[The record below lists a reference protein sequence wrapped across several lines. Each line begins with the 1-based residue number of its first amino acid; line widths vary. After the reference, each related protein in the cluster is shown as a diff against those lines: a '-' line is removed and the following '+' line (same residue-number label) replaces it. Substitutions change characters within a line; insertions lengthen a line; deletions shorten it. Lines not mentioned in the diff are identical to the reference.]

1 MAIAEIK
8 GETVVAKVWAPLHEV
23 ESSALDQIR
32 NVASLPWTEGLSIMP
47 DVHTGTGCTI
57 GTVLL
62 TKEAVVPSVVGVDP
76 GCGMMAVQTNL
87 IRGELPRNLGPLRE
101 EIEAAI
107 PLGFMSH
114 ETPPSLAKGSTEDL
128 WHEAHEGGEVLAKI
142 TDGTK
147 FKQQIGTLG
156 GGNHFIELCHDTN
169 GRIWIMLHSGSR
181 NFGKSVAEYYQHAAT
196 KLEHNKYLKD
206 RSLSAFLVGTK
217 ECEDYLYAMKVC
229 QGYART
235 NREIMMELIQGVLEK
250 RFPKVD
256 QLIRVACHHNYIER
270 EIHRGSE
277 FFVTRKGAIRAED
290 GEWGIIPGAMGNGSA
305 SYITFGKGNAESFNS
320 APHGAGRAMSRG
332 AAKRKFTVDD
342 LRQVTEGIE
351 CRKDKGV
358 IDEIQM
364 SYKPIADVMEHAS
377 DLVTPEYELH
387 ALLCI
392 KG

>member
-8 GETVVAKVWAPLHEV
+8 GSKVVAKLWAPIEQI

-32 NVASLPWTEGLSIMP
+32 NVASLPWTEGVSIMP

-62 TKEAVVPSVVGVDP
+62 TKEAVVPSVVGADP
-76 GCGMMAVQTNL
+76 GCGMMAIQTNL
-87 IRGELPRNLGPLRE
+87 IRGELPRNLSELRE

-114 ETPPSLAKGSTEDL
+114 DGVSDHVKRDYGQLLE
-128 WHEAHEGGEVLAKI
+128 EAHAYGPVLATI
-142 TDGTK
+142 ADATK
-147 FKQQIGTLG
+147 FMTQLGTLG
-156 GGNHFIELCHDTN
+156 GGNHFIELCYDKN
-169 GRIWIMLHSGSR
+169 GKVWVMLHSGSR
-181 NFGKSVAEYYQHAAT
+181 NFGKRVAEYYTHAAT
-196 KLEHNKYLKD
+196 KLEINKYLPD
-206 RSLSAFLVGTK
+206 RALSAFLIDSPEGGS
-217 ECEDYLYAMKVC
+217 YLDAMTVC
-229 QGYART
+229 QNYARA
-235 NREIMMELIQGVLEK
+235 NREIMMDLIQRVLDK
-250 RFPKVD
+250 RFGD
-256 QLIRVACHHNYIER
+256 TDRIITVACHHNYIAR
-270 EIHRGSE
+270 ELHRGSYHY
-277 FFVTRKGAIRAED
+277 VTRKGAIRAES

-305 SYITFGKGNAESFNS
+305 SYITFGKGNEEAFNS

-358 IDEIQM
+358 IDEIQY

>member
-8 GETVVAKVWAPLHEV
+8 GEKVIAKVWAPLSEV

-32 NVASLPWTEGLSIMP
+32 NVASLPWTEGVSIMP

-62 TKEAVVPSVVGVDP
+62 TKDAVIPSVVGVDP

-107 PLGFMSH
+107 PVGFNSH
-114 ETPPSLAKGSTEDL
+114 GDLHSFVKKRHGYLFDEASNANPVLQAITGATP
-128 WHEAHEGGEVLAKI
+128 
-142 TDGTK
+142 
-147 FKQQIGTLG
+147 FMQQLGTLG
-156 GGNHFIELCHDTN
+156 GGNHFIELCHDKN
-169 GRIWIMLHSGSR
+169 GCVWIMLHSGSR
-181 NFGKSVAEYYQHAAT
+181 NFGKRVAEYYQHAAT
-196 KLEHNKYLKD
+196 KLEHNKYLPD
-206 RSLSAFLVGTK
+206 RSLSAFLVNSP
-217 ECEDYLYAMKVC
+217 ECDSYLQSMNICQQYAK
-229 QGYART
+229 A
-235 NREIMMELIQGVLEK
+235 NREVMIELIHRVLEQH
-250 RFPKVD
+250 FPKVD
-256 QLIRVACHHNYIER
+256 HLITVACHHNYIDR

-277 FFVTRKGAIRAED
+277 FFVTRKGAIRAEN

-305 SYITFGKGNAESFNS
+305 SYITFGKGNEESFNS

-342 LRQVTEGIE
+342 LEFVTKGIE

-358 IDEIQM
+358 IDEIQGA
-364 SYKPIADVMEHAS
+364 YKPIADVMEHAS